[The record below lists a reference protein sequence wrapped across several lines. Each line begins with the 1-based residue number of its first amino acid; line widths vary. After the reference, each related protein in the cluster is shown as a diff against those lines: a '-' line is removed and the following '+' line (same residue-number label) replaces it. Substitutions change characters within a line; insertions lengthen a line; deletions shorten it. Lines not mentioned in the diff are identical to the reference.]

1 MQHSNFL
8 SKKLMKKRIIY
19 GIVVALF
26 VVAWSCSDSFLD
38 VKPKGALSD
47 ANLANKAG
55 VESQLVAA
63 YSILDGWFNQGGIAW
78 GTAGSNWIFGSVT
91 SDDAYKGSEKGD
103 QGEILQIELFQWD
116 PQNVYFNNKF
126 TTLYEGVARSNSTL
140 SILAKATDVS
150 DADRNRIKGEA
161 LFLRAHYHFDAYKF
175 WGNIPYYFETDDATK
190 IIKPNTEDPIP
201 LIVQDLKDAIELL
214 PDTQTDKGRVKKA
227 TAQAYLGKVYMFAKD
242 YPNAKI
248 YLDLVYNNPA
258 YKLSSCF
265 HDIFTVATE
274 NNSESL
280 LSIQASVNDGSGGGE
295 NANHADRL
303 TYPHSGSPFG
313 CCGFHQPSQNLVN
326 AYRVDAVTGL
336 PLKDNT
342 SNANPAPTDFVDP
355 RLDFTVGRNG
365 VPFLDWGIHATS
377 WIRSPD
383 YSGLYS
389 AKKFVRLKTD
399 PAQASGWNT
408 AHLSELNIPI
418 LRLSDVYLYLAE
430 VEARAGNYAKA
441 QTIVNQIRTR
451 AGGCAQGA
459 GTATSPLITTNL
471 NDPEITWAKYKVG
484 LYTDP
489 WVNLTEALEA
499 ITLER
504 RLELAL
510 EGHRFFDL
518 RRLGIAKEVL
528 NAYIAVEKTRRDF
541 FSTSTDAFQDRHMLY
556 PIPGAQLELSKVNGV
571 QILTQNPGF

>member
-1 MQHSNFL
+1 
-8 SKKLMKKRIIY
+8 MKKRILY
-19 GIVVALF
+19 GTIFSLF
-26 VVAWSCSDSFLD
+26 AVAWSCSDSFLD
-38 VKPKGALSD
+38 VKPKGVLSD
-47 ANLANKAG
+47 ASLANKAG

-91 SDDAYKGSEKGD
+91 SDDAYKGSELGD
-103 QGEILQIELFQWD
+103 QGEIMQIELFQWD

-126 TTLYEGVARSNSTL
+126 TTLYEGVARSNSTIN
-140 SILAKATDVS
+140 ILAKATDVS
-150 DADRNRIKGEA
+150 DADRSRIKGEA

-175 WGNIPYYFETDDATK
+175 WKNIPYFFETDDPTK
-190 IIKPNTEDPIP
+190 VIKPNTDDAIP
-201 LIVQDLKDAIELL
+201 NIVKDLKDAIELL
-214 PDTQTDKGRVKKA
+214 PETQADKGRITKGA
-227 TAQAYLGKVYMFAKD
+227 AQAYLGKVYMFAND
-242 YPNAKI
+242 YTNAKV
-248 YLDLVYNNPA
+248 YLELVYNNPA

-265 HDIFTVATE
+265 HDIFTMATE

-295 NANHADRL
+295 NANHSDRL

-326 AYRVDAVTGL
+326 AYRVDAATGL
-336 PLKDNT
+336 PLNDNS
-342 SNANPAPTDFVDP
+342 SNANPGPADFVDP

-365 VPFLDWGIHATS
+365 VPFLDWGIHAQS
-377 WIRSPD
+377 WIRSPS
-383 YSGLYS
+383 YSGEYS
-389 AKKFVRLKTD
+389 GKKFIRLKGD
-399 PAQASGWNT
+399 PAQGSGWNT
-408 AHLSELNIPI
+408 AHLTPLNIPI

-459 GTATSPLITTNL
+459 GTATSPNITTNL
-471 NDPEITWAKYKVG
+471 NDPAITWAKYKVG
-484 LYTDP
+484 IYTAP
-489 WVNLTEALEA
+489 WADLTESLNA

-518 RRLGIAKEVL
+518 RRLGIAKEVI
-528 NAYIAVEKTRRDF
+528 NAYIDVEKTRRDF
-541 FSTSTDAFQDRHMLY
+541 FSTSTNAFQDRHMLY
-556 PIPGAQLELSKVNGV
+556 PIPGQQLELSKVGGV
-571 QILTQNPGF
+571 QILTQNTGF

>member
-1 MQHSNFL
+1 
-8 SKKLMKKRIIY
+8 MKNRIIY
-19 GIVVALF
+19 GIAIALF
-26 VVAWSCSDSFLD
+26 VGTWSCDESFLD
-38 VKPKGALSD
+38 IKPKGALSD

-55 VESQLVAA
+55 VESQLVAT

-91 SDDAYKGSEKGD
+91 SDDAYKGSELGD
-103 QGEILQIELFQWD
+103 QGEILQIQLFQWD

-126 TTLYEGVARSNSTL
+126 TTLYEGVSRANSTIN
-140 SILAKATDVS
+140 ILAKATDVS
-150 DADRNRIKGEA
+150 DADRSRIQGEA

-175 WGNIPYYFETDDATK
+175 WKNIPYYFETDDATK
-190 IIKPNTEDPIP
+190 VIKPNTEDAIP
-201 LIVQDLKDAIELL
+201 HIVKDLKDAIDLL
-214 PDTQTDKGRVKKA
+214 PATQADKGRVTKA
-227 TAQAYLGKVYMFAKD
+227 AAQGYLGKVYMFAKD
-242 YPNAKI
+242 YTNAKV
-248 YLDLVYNNPA
+248 YLQAVYDNPA
-258 YKLSSCF
+258 YTLAPCF
-265 HDIFTVATE
+265 HDVFTMATE
-274 NNSESL
+274 NISENL
-280 LSIQASVNDGSGGGE
+280 LSIQASVNDGTGGGE
-295 NANHADRL
+295 NANHSDRL

-336 PLKDNT
+336 PLNDNS
-342 SNANPAPTDFVDP
+342 SNDNPAPTDFVDP

-365 VPFLDWGIHATS
+365 VPFLDWGTHATS
-377 WIRSPD
+377 WIRSPS

-389 AKKFVRLKTD
+389 GKKFIRLKSD
-399 PAQASGWNT
+399 PAQGSGWNT
-408 AHLSELNIPI
+408 AHLSPLNIPI

-430 VEARAGNYAKA
+430 VEARAGNYATA

-471 NDPEITWAKYKVG
+471 NDPGITWAKYKVG
-484 LYTDP
+484 TYTVP
-489 WVNLTEALEA
+489 WTDLTTALDA

-518 RRLGIAKEVL
+518 RRLGTAKQVL
-528 NAYIAVEKTRRDF
+528 NAYIDVEKTRRDF
-541 FSTSTDAFQDRHMLY
+541 FSTSTNAFQDRHMLY
-556 PIPGAQLELSKVNGV
+556 PIPGQQLELSKINGV